1 MKKSFNIFLAA
12 LAVMTVSCV
21 KENAPQT
28 DESLAPV
35 GEFELQAVAPA
46 DVTVG
51 ALGTKTVMVPENEAY
66 AVNWT
71 ETDAISV
78 NGTAST
84 AIKVAEDNAKNAT
97 FTVSGVSAPFCT
109 VYPAA
114 VASGFD
120 AASATVTLPATQ
132 DYVAGSFDPAASVML
147 GYMEEEG
154 TLAFS
159 HAMSYLYLTINTVSD
174 YDTDNIKSVN
184 VKSLGTEPMSGA
196 FDAAFGAESC
206 TMAPAEGT
214 ASTEVTLDCGEAGV
228 AKGTPVVIAIPA
240 GTYASGLVITITDVN
255 GDVTTQTAA
264 TELVFKPGFVYTANL
279 RVAAPGIYNV
289 AGYNAFAKAV
299 EAGDYSAWVNPNDGE
314 VNLYADIT
322 TDEDYVFVE
331 SEAFDGTF
339 DGNGHTI
346 TSTDRSLPMFH
357 TIGATGVVKNLNLVS
372 TFKAFTQFGEGA
384 FSGFA
389 KVNLGL
395 IDGCSHTVSLEDEDF
410 ATDQEFDHTSAGL
423 AFGGFVWAN
432 GGTIQNSTM
441 NGTINIAY
449 KPASS
454 LDACYGGG
462 FAALGHTV
470 TSYTGAGTINTDGTC
485 KPGKFINCENKANIK
500 VQTNTNRAG
509 RDAMGGICGLSYLDG
524 VEFTTCKNSGKLERY
539 RYLGTANINNSMSL
553 GGILGQGASWYV
565 GSPDAREA
573 KATTSG
579 KGFNTK
585 ITGCENAGEVI
596 LKARVASTDNGVNAN
611 NNANRNLAVG
621 GIVGAI
627 VGNSTD
633 HMAQVTN
640 CKNTGVA
647 SGASWSSDQYVIVL
661 GGIAGIASYT
671 NLSDNI
677 VSGTVKSADGTQGAS
692 ILGAGGGV
700 VGVAVNGVNIS
711 GGEVTGNLSLLF
723 ENSKMKVTPR
733 AGICLGIAMCQVTA
747 SSIKNVS
754 IAPKSYVITNKT
766 SGNQLTNP
774 TLTSEN
780 FTSHINSTFGS
791 ATSMLVKEGNTWA
804 GN

>member
-84 AIKVAEDNAKNAT
+84 AIKVAEENAKNAT

-299 EAGDYSAWVNPNDGE
+299 NAGDYSAWKDNEGV

-322 TDEDYVFVE
+322 SDENYTYI
-331 SEAFDGTF
+331 SNFDGTF

-346 TSTDRSLPMFH
+346 TCTKKTRPLFNNLAK
-357 TIGATGVVKNLNLVS
+357 TAVVKNLTTAGTYTGFENQGEQ
-372 TFKAFTQFGEGA
+372 AFA
-384 FSGFA
+384 SFA
-389 KVNLGL
+389 RVNLGH
-395 IDGCSHTVSLEDEDF
+395 IYKCNNTTDCSQIESI
-410 ATDQEFDHTSAGL
+410 TSAIV
-423 AFGGFVWAN
+423 FGGFVGQN
-432 GGTIQNSTM
+432 GGMIEECVNDADIKLVVS
-441 NGTINIAY
+441 
-449 KPASS
+449 AS
-454 LDACYGGG
+454 DKMACFGGG
-462 FAALGHTV
+462 FAAYGHTV
-470 TSYTGAGTINTDGTC
+470 IGFSSADNLNVDGNC
-485 KPGKFINCENKANIK
+485 SAGKFIKCVNNGDISVSVKAGYIARASFGGVCGMVIMDGVTFTDCENTGNISRMSSGES
-500 VQTNTNRAG
+500 NPGA
-509 RDAMGGICGLSYLDG
+509 DAASTLGGICGRSAAWFKANVEALDAAAANLG
-524 VEFTTCKNSGKLERY
+524 GFNTIFSGCKNSGELV
-539 RYLGTANINNSMSL
+539 
-553 GGILGQGASWYV
+553 QGHRN
-565 GSPDAREA
+565 D
-573 KATTSG
+573 
-579 KGFNTK
+579 
-585 ITGCENAGEVI
+585 
-596 LKARVASTDNGVNAN
+596 
-611 NNANRNLAVG
+611 RNLQADAINRDDYIG
-621 GIVGAI
+621 GIVGAA
-627 VGNSTD
+627 VGKGTSTPLIE
-633 HMAQVTN
+633 N
-640 CKNTGVA
+640 CTLEISGKVLTGFNTSNTSHIA
-647 SGASWSSDQYVIVL
+647 
-661 GGIAGIASYT
+661 GGIAGLAT
-671 NLSDNI
+671 NAI
-677 VSGTVKSADGTQGAS
+677 FSGCNVYGQIGSNGNNCVAA
-692 ILGAGGGV
+692 AGGVAGLT
-700 VGVAVNGVNIS
+700 VGTVNIS
-711 GGEVTGNLSLLF
+711 GGIVKPVMSPRKSSSFNLSYGLLVGSAF
-723 ENSKMKVTPR
+723 NGCVLKANDVACGGSISVGGSDKGVASSNYNDFLCVNSHFSVTP
-733 AGICLGIAMCQVTA
+733 
-747 SSIKNVS
+747 SF
-754 IAPKSYVITNKT
+754 TNC
-766 SGNQLTNP
+766 N
-774 TLTSEN
+774 
-780 FTSHINSTFGS
+780 
-791 ATSMLVKEGNTWA
+791 WA
-804 GN
+804 E